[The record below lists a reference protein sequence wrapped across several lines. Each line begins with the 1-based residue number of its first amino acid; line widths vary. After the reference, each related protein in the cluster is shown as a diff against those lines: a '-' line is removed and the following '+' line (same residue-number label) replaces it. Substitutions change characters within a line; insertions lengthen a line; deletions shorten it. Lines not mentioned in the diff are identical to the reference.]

1 MVLKSAM
8 PPNAALSP
16 PQRPY
21 ILRSAPR
28 AGRREPAIFDEL
40 YIRRLVD
47 GDPATEQHFVA
58 YFGDLLWA
66 MLRWRVR
73 SPQLLEDVRQETFLR
88 VLRNLRANGMDH
100 PERLGA
106 YVVSVCRN
114 TLFESFR
121 AESRFCEMGDEGPAL
136 IDPKSGADQVY
147 ITGERK
153 QQVDTVMKGLP
164 GKDRD
169 LLQALFLDE
178 LDKDEI
184 CRRFNVDRDY
194 LRVLLHRARLKFRA
208 VYAQSYAA
216 HP

>member
-1 MVLKSAM
+1 M
-8 PPNAALSP
+8 PTNAAAVAS

-21 ILRSAPR
+21 ILKSASPAR
-28 AGRREPAIFDEL
+28 HREPAIFDDN
-40 YIRRLVD
+40 YIRLLVD

-66 MLRWRVR
+66 MLRSRVR

-88 VLRNLRANGMDH
+88 VLRNLRTSGMEH
-100 PERLGA
+100 PERLGP

-114 TLFESFR
+114 TLYETFR
-121 AESRFCEMGDEGPAL
+121 SESRFCEMGDEGSAMVDPAA
-136 IDPKSGADQVY
+136 GADQAC

-153 QQVDTVMKGLP
+153 RQVEAVLKGLP
-164 GKDRD
+164 KKDRD
-169 LLQALFLDE
+169 LLKALFLDE
-178 LDKDEI
+178 MDKDEI
-184 CRRFNVDRDY
+184 CRKFAVDRDY

-208 VYAQSYAA
+208 AYSQSQGFAA

>member
-1 MVLKSAM
+1 M
-8 PPNAALSP
+8 PPNAAFSP

-21 ILRSAPR
+21 ILKSAPQP
-28 AGRREPAIFDEL
+28 GRKEPAIFDEL

-47 GDPATEQHFVA
+47 GDSATEQHFVA

-66 MLRWRVR
+66 MLRSRVR

-121 AESRFCEMGDEGPAL
+121 AESRFREMGDEGSAM
-136 IDPKSGADQVY
+136 IDPKSGADQAY

-153 QQVDTVMKGLP
+153 QQVDSVMKGLP
-164 GKDRD
+164 DKDRD
-169 LLQALFLDE
+169 LLKALFLDE

-184 CRRFNVDRDY
+184 CHRFNVDRDY

>member
-1 MVLKSAM
+1 M
-8 PPNAALSP
+8 PPNAAFSP

-21 ILRSAPR
+21 ILKSAPQP
-28 AGRREPAIFDEL
+28 GRKEPAIFDEL

-66 MLRWRVR
+66 MLRSRVR

-121 AESRFCEMGDEGPAL
+121 AESRFREMGDEGSAM
-136 IDPKSGADQVY
+136 IDPKSGADQAY

-153 QQVDTVMKGLP
+153 QQVASVMKGLP
-164 GKDRD
+164 DKDRD
-169 LLQALFLDE
+169 LLKALFLDE